1 MRAKS
6 LVLFVI
12 AVGCGLAASIGV
24 SQYMENA
31 GGQAAQVETATILVA
46 MTDINIGEKL
56 DAQTVK
62 LEDWPKDRVPEGAV
76 FDFAEIE
83 GKFPRTRMYAGEP
96 ILTAKLMGSSNSSA
110 AQTIPK
116 GFRVVAIKASVEN
129 AGGGLIQ
136 PGDRVD
142 VLVLLRKSA
151 EVPETGTRTILKDV
165 NVFSVD
171 GATERSVD
179 ENGQARTLSTVS
191 LLLKPRQAESAM
203 LASELGRLFL
213 TLRRPDDDVDDTDE
227 DGETVKSL
235 LGQEGE
241 SANDRLIGQNSDFT
255 NWLNGAATPQPQVVE
270 PVVEVATPVDTG
282 PKWKMVI
289 LGSAGSRE
297 FRWNDENELPT
308 EAGATPANGNYDAG
322 VPTTPLPSTRPQPR
336 VMPTTP
342 TAPPSIEREL
352 DGPPQLNEPDAAAE
366 DIPISPH

>member
-31 GGQAAQVETATILVA
+31 SGTVVQVESEKILVA
-46 MTDINIGEKL
+46 MVDINIGEKL
-56 DAQTVK
+56 DARTVK

-76 FDFAEIE
+76 YELTEVD

-96 ILTAKLMGSSNSSA
+96 ILEAKLMGSNNSSA
-110 AQTIPK
+110 TQTIPK
-116 GFRVVAIKASVEN
+116 GFRVVSIKASVEN

-179 ENGQARTLSTVS
+179 EDGRARALSTVS

-203 LASELGRLFL
+203 LASELGRMFL
-213 TLRRPDDDVDDTDE
+213 TLRRPDDDVEDTDE
-227 DGETVKSL
+227 EGETVKSL
-235 LGQEGE
+235 LGNDGE
-241 SANDRLIGQNSDFT
+241 TANDRIIGQHDQFSD
-255 NWLNGAATPQPQVVE
+255 WLSNATVPQPPAAEQVE
-270 PVVEVATPVDTG
+270 TIDEPVDTT

-289 LGSAGSRE
+289 LGTTGTRE
-297 FRWNDENELPT
+297 FLWSDENELPSET
-308 EAGATPANGNYDAG
+308 GATPSAYGNESAASTP
-322 VPTTPLPSTRPQPR
+322 VPSSRPQPR
-336 VMPTTP
+336 VRRTPPTSP
-342 TAPPSIEREL
+342 PPSSPPASEPPTVKDSEIE
-352 DGPPQLNEPDAAAE
+352 E
-366 DIPISPH
+366 DIPIAPQ

>member
-31 GGQAAQVETATILVA
+31 SGSALQVESAKILVA
-46 MTDINIGEKL
+46 LVDINIGEKL
-56 DAQTVK
+56 DARTVK
-62 LEDWPKDRVPEGAV
+62 LEEWPKDRVPEGAV
-76 FDFAEIE
+76 YELAELE

-96 ILTAKLMGSSNSSA
+96 ILQAKLMGSNNSSA
-110 AQTIPK
+110 TQTIPK
-116 GFRVVAIKASVEN
+116 GFRVVSIKASVEN

-179 ENGQARTLSTVS
+179 EDGHARALSTVS
-191 LLLKPRQAESAM
+191 LLLKPRQAEAAM

-213 TLRRPDDDVDDTDE
+213 TLRRPDDDVEDTDE
-227 DGETVKSL
+227 EGETVKSL
-235 LGQEGE
+235 LGNDGE
-241 SANDRLIGQNSDFT
+241 TANDRIIGQTSDFNDWLT
-255 NWLNGAATPQPQVVE
+255 NNAETQPPVAE
-270 PVVEVATPVDTG
+270 PVQGVVPPVDLT

-289 LGSAGSRE
+289 LGSTGSRE
-297 FRWNDENELPT
+297 FLWSDENELPSET
-308 EAGATPANGNYDAG
+308 GLGMTDSSFESAAPA
-322 VPTTPLPSTRPQPR
+322 PSTRPQPR
-336 VMPTTP
+336 VRPTTP
-342 TAPPSIEREL
+342 TAPPIT
-352 DGPPQLNEPDAAAE
+352 DGATPTDETETEE
-366 DIPISPH
+366 DIPISPQ

>member
-31 GGQAAQVETATILVA
+31 SGQVAQVETAKILVA

-62 LEDWPKDRVPEGAV
+62 LEEWPKDRVPEGAV
-76 FDFAEIE
+76 YELTEIE

-179 ENGQARTLSTVS
+179 ENGQARALSTVS

-213 TLRRPDDDVDDTDE
+213 TLRRPDDDVDDTNE

-241 SANDRLIGQNSDFT
+241 SANDKLLGQNSDFT
-255 NWLNGAATPQPQVVE
+255 NWLNNAGGPQPAATE
-270 PVVEVATPVDTG
+270 PVAEIMTPVDNT

-289 LGSAGSRE
+289 LGSTGSRE
-297 FRWNDENELPT
+297 FRWSDENELPT
-308 EAGATPANGNYDAG
+308 EQGTGLNENGHESELTSTP
-322 VPTTPLPSTRPQPR
+322 VPSTRPQPR
-336 VMPTTP
+336 IRPTTP
-342 TAPPSIEREL
+342 TAPPSPDGDSDGLPPIE
-352 DGPPQLNEPDAAAE
+352 EPDAEE
-366 DIPISPH
+366 DIPITPQ